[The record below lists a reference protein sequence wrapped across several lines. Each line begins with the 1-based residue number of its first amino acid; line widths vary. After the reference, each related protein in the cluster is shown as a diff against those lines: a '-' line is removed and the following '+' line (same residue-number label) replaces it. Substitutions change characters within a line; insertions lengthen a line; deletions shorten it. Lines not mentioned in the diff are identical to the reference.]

1 MKSVTRKIII
11 GLIISLSAINYGI
24 SLKEI
29 TAIPPAE
36 LVIKYNIPIDK
47 FSAQS
52 ILIGVL
58 PLGAIFGVLIT
69 KVLISRY
76 RRLVGIYIFT
86 FVNVGAIV
94 LVNITTFS
102 TFVAGRF
109 IEGIC
114 IGYYTNICPIYLKEI
129 APKELRKMLG
139 LFFSLGK
146 IVGVII

>member
-1 MKSVTRKIII
+1 M
-11 GLIISLSAINYGI
+11 SLSAISYGI

-29 TAIPPAE
+29 TAVPMSE
-36 LVIKYNIPIDK
+36 LVINYSIPIDK

-58 PLGAIFGVLIT
+58 PFGAVFGVLIT
-69 KVLISRY
+69 RVLLTRY

-86 FVNVGAIV
+86 GLNVGAIV
-94 LVNITTFS
+94 LVNITTFG
-102 TFVAGRF
+102 TFIAGRF

-146 IVGVII
+146 IIGVLIATIL